1 MSIQSKQD
9 YLFYLEA
16 DEIALK
22 IPDDKRGRLRARIF
36 NQIWKYERILRRAEY
51 FANCRR
57 GKIWLP
63 LVFLTQYRLSR
74 YGFKL
79 GFEIPVNAF
88 GAGLSIAHHGM
99 ITVNG
104 NVKVGENCRLHNG
117 VTIGTEAGY
126 SDRCPT
132 IGDNVFIAPGSQIFG
147 SITIADGIAIGANS
161 VVNKSFIEE
170 GITIA
175 GAPARKISEKGSKKI
190 FIRSTEIL
198 RNREA
203 KQNQYRPAGPEELR
217 QRVQDDL
224 HPFHRN
230 PEEQKS
236 QTKQRTEHQ

>member
-1 MSIQSKQD
+1 MPIQSKAD
-9 YLFYLEA
+9 YQFYLDA

-22 IPDDKRGRLRARIF
+22 IPKDTKGRLRARLF
-36 NQIWKYERILRRAEY
+36 NQVWKYERILRRAEY
-51 FANCRR
+51 FANCHK

-63 LVFLTQYRLSR
+63 LAFLMQYRVSR

-79 GFEIPVNAF
+79 GFEIPLNAF

-104 NVKVGENCRLHNG
+104 SVKVGENCRLHNG

-132 IGDNVFIAPGSQIFG
+132 IGDNVFIAPGVQIFG
-147 SITIADGIAIGANS
+147 SITIANGIAIGANS
-161 VVNKSFIEE
+161 VVNKSFTEE

-175 GAPARKISEKGSKKI
+175 GAPARKISDKGSKMI

-198 RNREA
+198 RDKRA
-203 KQNQYRPAGPEELR
+203 R
-217 QRVQDDL
+217 QQ
-224 HPFHRN
+224 
-230 PEEQKS
+230 
-236 QTKQRTEHQ
+236 

>member
-1 MSIQSKQD
+1 MPIQSKQD
-9 YLFYLEA
+9 YQFYLDA

-22 IPDDKRGRLRARIF
+22 ISEDTKGRIRARIF
-36 NQIWKYERILRRAEY
+36 NQVWRYERILRRAEY
-51 FANCRR
+51 FANCHK
-57 GKIWLP
+57 GMVWLP
-63 LVFLTQYRLSR
+63 LVFLMQYRLSR

-79 GFEIPVNAF
+79 GFEIPINAF

-147 SITIADGIAIGANS
+147 QITIANGIAIGANS
-161 VVNKSFIEE
+161 VVNRSFLEE

-175 GAPARKISEKGSKKI
+175 GAPARKISDKGSKTI

-198 RNREA
+198 RNR
-203 KQNQYRPAGPEELR
+203 
-217 QRVQDDL
+217 
-224 HPFHRN
+224 
-230 PEEQKS
+230 
-236 QTKQRTEHQ
+236 QTKKQ

>member
-1 MSIQSKQD
+1 MPIQSKQD
-9 YLFYLEA
+9 YQFYLDA

-22 IPDDKRGRLRARIF
+22 IPNDTKGRLRARIF

-51 FANCRR
+51 FANCHK
-57 GKIWLP
+57 GTIWLP
-63 LVFLTQYRLSR
+63 LVFMTQYRLSR

-132 IGDNVFIAPGSQIFG
+132 IGDSVFIAPGVQIFG
-147 SITIADGIAIGANS
+147 SITIANGIAIGANS
-161 VVNKSFIEE
+161 VVNKSFPEE

-175 GAPARKISEKGSKKI
+175 GAPARKISDKGSKMI

-198 RNREA
+198 RNKRA
-203 KQNQYRPAGPEELR
+203 KQ
-217 QRVQDDL
+217 
-224 HPFHRN
+224 
-230 PEEQKS
+230 
-236 QTKQRTEHQ
+236 KQ

>member
-9 YLFYLEA
+9 YLFYLDA
-16 DEIALK
+16 DGIALK
-22 IPDDKRGRLRARIF
+22 IPDDTKGRLRARIF

-51 FANCRR
+51 FTNCHK
-57 GKIWLP
+57 GTIWLP
-63 LVFLTQYRLSR
+63 LVFLMQYRLSR

-79 GFEIPVNAF
+79 GFEIPVNSF

-104 NVKVGENCRLHNG
+104 HVRVGENCRLHNG

-132 IGDNVFIAPGSQIFG
+132 IGDNVFIAPGVQIFG
-147 SITIADGIAIGANS
+147 SITIANGIAIGANS
-161 VVNKSFIEE
+161 VVNKSFLEE

-175 GAPARKISEKGSKKI
+175 GAPAKKISDKGSKTI

-198 RNREA
+198 RGRRA
-203 KQNQYRPAGPEELR
+203 KQ
-217 QRVQDDL
+217 
-224 HPFHRN
+224 
-230 PEEQKS
+230 
-236 QTKQRTEHQ
+236 KQ